1 MTMKNIDLY
10 GATVISLGMMFFS
23 QGHNPSPS
31 AAAVEI
37 APGAVAET
45 DQKIMKELVAAFD
58 QAEVAVQH
66 ADVDALMQF
75 YEKAYD
81 YHGLKRPDVQRVWTE
96 VFSHYGHVL
105 SRHVFTELK
114 VVQGGLVKKAYVT
127 CTGGLCYTEQRKSL
141 ENRSQSISWVSEVH
155 YLAKEKEGWKFLG
168 NVGGAP
174 LSVPPTSA
182 PHHPLF

>member
-1 MTMKNIDLY
+1 MKSIGLY
-10 GATVISLGMMFFS
+10 RATVILLGLMLSS

-31 AAAVEI
+31 AAVVEI
-37 APGAVAET
+37 AMGAVAET
-45 DQKIMKELVAAFD
+45 DQKIAKELVGAFD

-75 YEKAYD
+75 YEKAYN

-96 VFSHYGHVL
+96 VFSHYGHVV

-127 CTGGLCYTEQRKSL
+127 CTGGLYGTEKESGKP
-141 ENRSQSISWVSEVH
+141 ITIDSWVREMH
-155 YLAKEKEGWKFLG
+155 YLVKEKEGWKFLG
-168 NVGGAP
+168 NVGGVLP
-174 LSVPPTSA
+174 SVPPTSA